1 MVKRVMSLEG
11 RAALSRAMVERTAQ
25 PMLGPDD
32 LTPWELRNGRYYKME
47 QYHRNAYGVNGAKYR
62 VCRHL
67 ITTAVVEY
75 GVDHIVTAQSV
86 RSPQAAITATL
97 CEELGL
103 DCTVVVGA
111 SKPESAVRHES
122 IRIAMEAGAM
132 LDTTPRVAYNGVIQ
146 PYAEKLARSL
156 GAWQVP
162 YAISPPVDA
171 SREALE
177 AFLAVGGAQ
186 VRNLPAELRTLV
198 IPFGSG
204 NTTAGVLYG
213 LAEHGSKNLERI
225 VLIGVG
231 PDRTEWLWDRL
242 EAVGVEPFP
251 HIEHYPLHGWFADYA
266 DLMPETV
273 DDVICHPTYEG
284 KAIRFLDGAAFD
296 WWHDRDGSTGFFVV
310 GGPMS

>member
-1 MVKRVMSLEG
+1 MV
-11 RAALSRAMVERTAQ
+11 T
-25 PMLGPDD
+25 
-32 LTPWELRNGRYYKME
+32 LTPWELHNGRWYKRE
-47 QYHRNAYGVNGAKYR
+47 DAHRNAYGVNGSKYR

-67 ITTAVVEY
+67 ITTAVIEH

-103 DCTVVVGA
+103 KCTVVVGA
-111 SKPESAVRHES
+111 SKPETAVKHES
-122 IRIAMEAGAM
+122 IRIAVEAGAM

-162 YAISPPVDA
+162 YAISPPADA
-171 SREALE
+171 SREALQ
-177 AFLAVGGAQ
+177 AFLAVGGEQ
-186 VRNLPAELRTLV
+186 VREMPAELRTLV

-213 LAEHGSKNLERI
+213 LAQFGYENLERV

-231 PDRTEWLWDRL
+231 PDRTGWLWERL
-242 EAVGVEPFP
+242 AAVGVEPFP

-273 DDVICHPTYEG
+273 DGIVMHEIYEG
-284 KAIRFLDGAAFD
+284 KVIRFLNKAPFD
-296 WWHDRDGSTGFFVV
+296 WWHDRDGTTGFWIV
-310 GGPMS
+310 GGPM